1 MTDVFSDYTDDED
14 SASARGTDDTTT
26 VTASNVE
33 SAFADAV
40 RQELPADDDIR
51 NDQHYQD
58 PDSDDSVDDV
68 DPRRL
73 FQQSTLNELRYYAR
87 EGPYGPTVI
96 SKPIR
101 DAFKHGFT
109 IHGDNTAGDDGEG
122 KVREFLDEYIPY
134 YKEAEQK
141 ARRDGMAVLMFQT
154 ADSAQSAAEP
164 IPASDKQLGEAT
176 HEGFQLFTVDN
187 LTDDLT
193 DSTVAD
199 HTEYDGEQIYIS
211 KGYEN
216 GGIAIVDDISDPRHG
231 DILGYGIEPRQ
242 ESDDPQPAQFVHA
255 ERCQQFTWLEHV
267 DGDLGNNVT
276 GKHVGESILTPIL
289 QPLKAT
295 QMGFWAIK
303 NILYRYS
310 APLYAVEPPESWGPD
325 DWDEAAENL
334 DNVSMKSDAL
344 LPPGSELT
352 VADSDQE
359 FDPQPIY
366 EVLHEAICSGTI
378 FTKSILRG
386 TQTGTVSG
394 SETDVKGYFTEVQNF
409 RVQRTEA
416 KFREAIE
423 MVSQYDQSTM
433 PRVVD
438 VANIDFEWGALFK
451 PTDLERAEGAV
462 SLVTAA
468 TNAIK
473 QYVLTPDEARSLVE
487 EEWASFDIDV
497 DLDDLTEA
505 DWDNL
510 DRINLR
516 ETGRGPMDNEEDV
529 RGSQMRQNGG
539 GQAAGENRQSSQPTR
554 QTADGLSDDE
564 MDTIASKVAEKL
576 TTDSET

>member
-1 MTDVFSDYTDDED
+1 MTEAFADYTEADDG
-14 SASARGTDDTTT
+14 SGNDDATT
-26 VTASNVE
+26 VTASNVQ

-40 RQELPADDDIR
+40 RQGLPADDDIR
-51 NDQHYQD
+51 NDQHYHD
-58 PDSDDSVDDV
+58 PDSDDAVDDV

-73 FQQSTLNELRYYAR
+73 FQQPTLNELRYYAR

-109 IHGDNTAGDDGEG
+109 VHGDNTAGDNSDG
-122 KVREFLDEYIPY
+122 KVREFLDEYIPQ
-134 YKEAEQK
+134 YKIAEQK
-141 ARRDGMAVLMFQT
+141 ARRDGMAILLFQT
-154 ADSAQSAAEP
+154 ADSAPSAAEP
-164 IPASDKQLGEAT
+164 IPDSDRQLGEAS

-187 LTDDLT
+187 LTDDLSE
-193 DSTVAD
+193 STVAD
-199 HTEYDGEQIYIS
+199 HTEYDIEQIYVS
-211 KGYEN
+211 EGYEN
-216 GGIAIVDDISDPRHG
+216 GGIAIVDDISDPNHG

-255 ERCQQFTWLEHV
+255 DRCQQFTWLEHV

-325 DWDEAAENL
+325 DWDQAEENL

-344 LPPGSELT
+344 LPPGSELS
-352 VADSDQE
+352 VADSDHE
-359 FDPQPIY
+359 FDPQPTY

-378 FTKSILRG
+378 FTKSVLRG

-394 SETDVKGYFTEVQNF
+394 SETDVKGYFTEVQNL
-409 RVQRTEA
+409 RTQRTEA
-416 KFREAIE
+416 KFREAID

-438 VANIDFEWGALFK
+438 VANLEFEWGALFK

-468 TNAIK
+468 TNAIR

-497 DLDDLTEA
+497 DLDDLTED
-505 DWDNL
+505 DWDSL

-516 ETGRGPMDNEEDV
+516 EAGRGPGDNEDDV
-529 RGSQMRQNGG
+529 RGNPMRQNGG
-539 GQAAGENRQSSQPTR
+539 GQEAGQTRESSQPTR
-554 QTADGLSDDE
+554 QTADGLTDE
-564 MDTIASKVAEKL
+564 EVDAIASKVADKL
-576 TTDSET
+576 TTDSDT